1 MSPPQNDAQQRTRI
15 PFTKASACGNAFL
28 MVEGERASGDL
39 GALSRRLC
47 DRHRGVGAD
56 GVEWLFPDAE
66 ADVKARL
73 INADGSEAEISGN
86 GTRCV
91 AAEICSRENK
101 TEVVVRTGAGLKT
114 CRLIG
119 REDGRQGMRQGST
132 FEFETDMGQ
141 PEVGVQLSIET
152 MWVRAVGTKI
162 SIGNPHVAIFVENFQ
177 EAWQRQ
183 AALIGTQPQFPRGTN
198 VEYVVVRGASEIEI
212 RLFERAR
219 CFSGNGDC
227 ARRFADSA
235 LGESGLSAGSGDSR
249 LPWRILR
256 LRSSRDAFRFPQVAN
271 QAARTPSG
279 RQGGNCCARV
289 EREERNAGR

>member
-1 MSPPQNDAQQRTRI
+1 MSSPQNDAQQSTRI
-15 PFTKASACGNAFL
+15 PFTKASACGNDFL

-101 TEVVVRTGAGLKT
+101 PEVVVRTGAGLKT

-119 REDGRQGMRQGST
+119 REDGREGRRQGST

-141 PEVGVQLSIET
+141 PEVGGQLSIET
-152 MWVRAVGTKI
+152 MWVRAVGTRVAM
-162 SIGNPHVAIFVENFQ
+162 GNPHFVIFVENFQ
-177 EAWQRQ
+177 EGWQRQ
-183 AALIGTQPQFPRGTN
+183 AALIGTQPQFPQGTN
-198 VEYVVVRGASEIEI
+198 VEYVVVRDASEIEI
-212 RLFERAR
+212 RLFERGVGETQS
-219 CFSGNGDC
+219 SGTGSC
-227 ARRFADSA
+227 AAA
-235 LGESGLSAGSGDSR
+235 
-249 LPWRILR
+249 
-256 LRSSRDAFRFPQVAN
+256 VA
-271 QAARTPSG
+271 AIASG
-279 RQGGNCCARV
+279 RVASPVTVISPGGAQTVRWDDQVYLRGPATLVCRGEFFV
-289 EREERNAGR
+289 

>member
-1 MSPPQNDAQQRTRI
+1 MSAPQNEGQQNEVDPKRRQQNTTI
-15 PFTKASACGNAFL
+15 PFTKASACGNDFL
-28 MVEGERASGDL
+28 MVETAHVSGDL
-39 GALSRRLC
+39 AALSRRLC
-47 DRHRGVGAD
+47 DRHRGIGAD

-119 REDGRQGMRQGST
+119 REDGREGRRQGST

-141 PEVGVQLSIET
+141 PEVGGQLSIET
-152 MWVRAVGTKI
+152 MWVRAVGTRV
-162 SIGNPHVAIFVENFQ
+162 SMGNPHFVIFVENFQ
-177 EAWQRQ
+177 EGWQRQ
-183 AALIGTQPQFPRGTN
+183 AALIGTQPQFPQGTN

-212 RLFERAR
+212 RLFERGVGETQS
-219 CFSGNGDC
+219 SGTGSC
-227 ARRFADSA
+227 ASA
-235 LGESGLSAGSGDSR
+235 
-249 LPWRILR
+249 
-256 LRSSRDAFRFPQVAN
+256 VA
-271 QAARTPSG
+271 AIASG
-279 RQGGNCCARV
+279 RVASPVTVIAPGGAQTVRWEDQVYLRGPATLVCRGEFFV
-289 EREERNAGR
+289 